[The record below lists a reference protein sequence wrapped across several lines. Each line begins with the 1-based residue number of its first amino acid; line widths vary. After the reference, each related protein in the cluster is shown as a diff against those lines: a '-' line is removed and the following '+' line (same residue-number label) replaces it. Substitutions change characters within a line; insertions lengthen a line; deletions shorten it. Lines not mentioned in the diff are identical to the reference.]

1 MVVLISTR
9 IGISEDVSY
18 IAIKGPDDA
27 ITSIKKE
34 EIIDIRPG
42 VLEDNSVF

>member
-1 MVVLISTR
+1 MVVPISTR
-9 IGISEDVSY
+9 IDIPENVSY

-34 EIIDIRPG
+34 ETIDIKPG
-42 VLEDNSVF
+42 VLEDNSAF